1 MVAMDQMPA
10 ASARTRHRSLRSAQY
25 PQTGAN
31 KDPVKLCTMST
42 APWRKGDKPISTSSA
57 RKELASAAPL
67 ALSRKK
73 APQSTATMPQRC
85 KPSSLGSLELF
96 RSLSSSVKPAVL
108 PMSGDDSDIAIL
120 VAQLLLTERE
130 RARATRCA
138 RDKRVN
144 PPSLSQ
150 NVVGQ

>member
-1 MVAMDQMPA
+1 MDQMPA

-42 APWRKGDKPISTSSA
+42 APWRKGDKPMSTSSA

-73 APQSTATMPQRC
+73 APQRTATIPQRG
-85 KPSSLGSLELF
+85 KPSSLGSDELF
-96 RSLSSSVKPAVL
+96 LSLSSSGKAVDAPAL
-108 PMSGDDSDIAIL
+108 PMSGDVS
-120 VAQLLLTERE
+120 
-130 RARATRCA
+130 
-138 RDKRVN
+138 
-144 PPSLSQ
+144 
-150 NVVGQ
+150 

>member
-57 RKELASAAPL
+57 RKELASPALQALQLGLTRALPL
-67 ALSRKK
+67 LVLVGQA
-73 APQSTATMPQRC
+73 
-85 KPSSLGSLELF
+85 SSLADEWRRLRHRHLG
-96 RSLSSSVKPAVL
+96 RA
-108 PMSGDDSDIAIL
+108 A
-120 VAQLLLTERE
+120 AAH
-130 RARATRCA
+130 RARARAQQDA
-138 RDKRVN
+138 RAIRGSTHH
-144 PPSLSQ
+144 P
-150 NVVGQ
+150 